1 MEVAYFELSLD
12 SDDLFIYIKSC
23 NGFTMVNKYTMTISR
38 NTIDK
43 LGIRL
48 YDKTSDVV
56 SEIIS
61 NSYDADAENVTVTVP
76 LDTFLAT
83 KKGQKITDK
92 GFTITVID
100 NGHGMIPE
108 NIDKFYLTVGTDRRS
123 DPKRKSWGA
132 KSPKKHRPVMGRKG
146 IGKLAGFGICKT
158 IEVWSAGGKK
168 DGSKFK
174 IAHFIMNYDD
184 MVQDTDEEYH
194 PKLGSDDGKY
204 SKTRGTKIILKNF
217 LYRKIPDKDTF
228 LRQVSR
234 KFGLATT
241 DFKIKIKDSISNNHF
256 EVSELDLEIIDRT
269 KIDLND
275 RPVTLDGKRLQV
287 KGWVAYSK
295 NPYRNEEMA
304 GVRIYARKKL
314 AAVTRD
320 FGHKSGFT
328 GEYTLRSYLVGV
340 IHADWLD
347 DDKDEDLIAS
357 DRQDILW
364 ASEKGN
370 ALKIW
375 GQKLLEDLGKKS
387 VGPINERAYEV
398 FLEKSKL
405 ENEAKKRFG
414 DSLVYQ
420 AALEV
425 GKTLGSRT
433 AIGNLQDEDYVKNL
447 LELILAIAPHKMIVE
462 KLRQIASE
470 GNESAYELM
479 ASLFGDAKLA
489 ETASLGQIALERVNA
504 IETLEKAAR
513 KRPPP
518 PELELQ
524 KILENAPWLIEPQ
537 WTILQANES
546 FEHMRGAFEKWY
558 ENKTRKKILTKVDR
572 KNQSKRPDFIM
583 LHVGR
588 RIEIVEIKRPG
599 HVFDNSEFDRLLRYL
614 EKMKEFLDKNKGLAE
629 DFPTL
634 HVTLICD
641 DVKLTGAQKTA
652 YESLIKNGDLQHKT
666 WEDTLSDTKHAHQDF
681 IRARNSIMKSSSE

>member
-1 MEVAYFELSLD
+1 
-12 SDDLFIYIKSC
+12 
-23 NGFTMVNKYTMTISR
+23 MVNQYTMTISR

-48 YDKTSDVV
+48 YDKAADVV
-56 SEIIS
+56 SELIS

-83 KKGQKITDK
+83 KKGQKIIDK
-92 GFTITVID
+92 GFTIIVED
-100 NGHGMIPE
+100 DGHGMIPDD
-108 NIDKFYLTVGTDRRS
+108 IDKFYLMVGTERRS
-123 DPKRKSWGA
+123 DPKRKSWGSR
-132 KSPKKHRPVMGRKG
+132 SPEKRRPVMGRKG

-158 IEVWSAGGKK
+158 IEIWSAGGKK
-168 DGSKFK
+168 DDTKFK
-174 IAHFIMNYDD
+174 VAHFMMNYDD
-184 MVQDTDEEYH
+184 IVKDTDAKYH
-194 PKLGSDDGKY
+194 PKLGPDDGKY
-204 SKTRGTKIILKNF
+204 AETRGTKIILKDF
-217 LYRKIPDKDTF
+217 LHRKIPDKDTF

-241 DFKIKIKDSISNNHF
+241 DFKIKIIDSISKKHY
-256 EVSELDLEIIDRT
+256 EVSEMDLEIINRT
-269 KIDLND
+269 KIDLNN
-275 RPVTLDGKRLQV
+275 RPVMLDGKKLSV

-295 NPYRNEEMA
+295 NPYKNEEMA

-314 AAVTRD
+314 ATVTRD

-398 FLEKSKL
+398 FLEKSEL
-405 ENEAKKRFG
+405 EKEAKKRFG
-414 DSLVYQ
+414 DTPVYQ
-420 AALEV
+420 AAIEV

-447 LELILAIAPHKMIVE
+447 LELILALAPHKMIVE
-462 KLRQIASE
+462 KLREIAKE
-470 GNESAYELM
+470 GNENAYELIG
-479 ASLFGDAKLA
+479 SLFGDAKLA
-489 ETASLGQIALERVNA
+489 ETASLGQIALERVHA
-504 IETLEKAAR
+504 IETLEKAVR
-513 KRPPP
+513 KTPPP
-518 PELELQ
+518 PELDLQ

-537 WTILQANES
+537 WTVLQANES
-546 FEHMRGAFEKWY
+546 FENMRVAFETWY
-558 ENKTRKKILTKVDR
+558 EKKTKKKILTKVDR
-572 KNQSKRPDFIM
+572 KNQNKRPDFIM

-588 RIEIVEIKRPG
+588 RIEIVEIKRPV
-599 HVFDNSEFDRLLRYL
+599 HVFENVEFDRLHTYI
-614 EKMKEFLDKNKGLAE
+614 EKMREFLEKNKGLAE
-629 DFPTL
+629 DFPIL
-634 HVTLICD
+634 HVMLICD
-641 DVKLTGAQKTA
+641 EMKLTGAQKTA
-652 YESLIKNGDLQHKT
+652 YESLKKNGDLSHKT
-666 WEDTLSDTKHAHQDF
+666 WEDTLGDTRQTHQDF
-681 IRARNSIMKSSSE
+681 IKARNSMLKSSSE